1 MLLLARHESLLG
13 TVHNIHTRF
22 KLNRAA
28 ATTILHAENVRDAMD
43 K

>member
-1 MLLLARHESLLG
+1 MMSYLLG
-13 TVHNIHTRF
+13 AVHNNIRTRL

-28 ATTILHAENVRDAMD
+28 AVTGLHAENVRDAMD